1 MDRVADQ
8 ICSGMLPYITTND
21 IEDCLRNRIAA
32 KAGVQFFKNCFEAV
46 MADKS
51 GVFVLNGGAAA
62 ACHVDEQRNMLKCLD
77 FDYYNSSKEWLQITN
92 MQRRLQA
99 CIQSVFE
106 NLTRLT
112 SSVRMQNYLT
122 VIKCF
127 QNGAFRFNDNVHLR
141 LLPHIE
147 IVRTSFNEE
156 FDLIRFALQVEMWS
170 LDGVEEYIDQK
181 WIINRDAVAFNV
193 YFVNVRVIKQPFF
206 GERCTRFFNLF
217 GYHVLVSPL
226 HRVLNDQI
234 MCLLKDI
241 FTNKEDFKVQRR
253 ETLIRALFEKMPQ
266 EVCYVCDNVTID
278 RHRNENITSFCKK
291 TLDIYGPALGCHK
304 LVYAFLRSDM
314 FVDQIPHYVANH
326 FNHPWSWRN
335 CEQKWKYFMSV
346 LCLL

>member
-8 ICSGMLPYITTND
+8 IYSGMLPYITTRD
-21 IEDCLRNRIAA
+21 IEDCLRNRITA

-51 GVFVLNGGAAA
+51 GLFVLNGGAAA
-62 ACHVDEQRNMLKCLD
+62 ACHVDEQRDMLKCLD
-77 FDYYNSSKEWLQITN
+77 FDYYNSSKEWIQLAS

-99 CIQSVFE
+99 CTQSVFE

-112 SSVRMQNYLT
+112 NSVRMQSYLT

-127 QNGAFRFNDNVHLR
+127 QNGAFRFNDNVHLH
-141 LLPHIE
+141 LLPHVE
-147 IVRTSFNEE
+147 IVRTSYNEE

-170 LDGVEEYIDQK
+170 KDGVEEYVNQK
-181 WIINRDAVAFNV
+181 WIMNRNAVTFNV
-193 YFVNVRVIKQPFF
+193 YFVNVRLIKQPFF
-206 GERCTRFFNLF
+206 GERCTRFFDLF

-241 FTNKEDFKVQRR
+241 FTNKADFKVQRR
-253 ETLIRALFEKMPQ
+253 VALIRALFEKLPHS
-266 EVCYVCDNVTID
+266 YVCDDVTID
-278 RHRNENITSFCKK
+278 RHRNESITSFCKK

-304 LVYAFLRSDM
+304 LVYAFLRSDA
-314 FVDQIPHYVANH
+314 FVNQIPHYVANY
-326 FNHPWSWRN
+326 FNHPLSWHN
-335 CEQKWKYFMSV
+335 CEQKWKEFMGV
-346 LCLL
+346 ICLL